1 MMNLSKD
8 LDKKLTFKLFKIKRP
23 KGMEQN
29 RITPQR
35 KMIESIILIMIV
47 FKNQYVSVFI
57 LHSASVL
64 EDRSILESNNNI
76 EKDQE

>member
-1 MMNLSKD
+1 MPIQKEMINLSKD

-35 KMIESIILIMIV
+35 KMIEIIIKIV
-47 FKNQYVSVFI
+47 IVYNYKYVI
-57 LHSASVL
+57 LFL
-64 EDRSILESNNNI
+64 LR
-76 EKDQE
+76 